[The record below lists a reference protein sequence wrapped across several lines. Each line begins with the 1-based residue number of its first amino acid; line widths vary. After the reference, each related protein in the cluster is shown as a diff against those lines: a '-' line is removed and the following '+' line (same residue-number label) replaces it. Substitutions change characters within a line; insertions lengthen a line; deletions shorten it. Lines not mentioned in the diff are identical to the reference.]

1 MSDKSQE
8 EPRAE
13 DLDVPAAES
22 DDVKG
27 GLLLPAVQ
35 AAREA
40 ARRSQAQ
47 GGKFE
52 GQIEIDSWSV

>member
-1 MSDKSQE
+1 MAESQE

-13 DLDVPAAES
+13 DLDVPEAES

-27 GLLLPAVQ
+27 GLLLPAIQ

-40 ARRSQAQ
+40 ARRSPA
-47 GGKFE
+47 GSKHGN
-52 GQIEIDSWSV
+52 QIDVESWSWG